1 MKTMWNEKDC
11 QEIRQ
16 RFGRLRP
23 DAKGQWGKM
32 DAPRMVVHLTD
43 SLKMTLG
50 ELPVASKKMP
60 LRYPPLKQLFI
71 YVLPFPKS
79 APTAPELVSR
89 APREWA
95 VEMAELEA
103 AVERFTAQ
111 PPGREWPEHPAFG
124 RLTREAWGTLIYR
137 HTHHHLRQFGA

>member
-1 MKTMWNEKDC
+1 MKSMWNEEDC
-11 QEIRQ
+11 REIRQ
-16 RFGRLRP
+16 RLGRLRS

-60 LRYPPLKQLFI
+60 LRYPPLKQLII

-79 APTAPELVSR
+79 APTAPELIGR
-89 APREWA
+89 APGVWA
-95 VEMAELEA
+95 DEVA
-103 AVERFTAQ
+103 ALGAAIERLSAQ
-111 PPGREWPEHPAFG
+111 PAARQWPEHPAFG
-124 RLTREAWGTLIYR
+124 RLTRGAWGTLIYR
-137 HTHHHLRQFGA
+137 HTDHHLRQFGA

>member
-1 MKTMWNEKDC
+1 MWNERDC

-16 RFGRLRP
+16 RLSRLKA
-23 DAKGQWGKM
+23 DARGQWGKM

-50 ELPVASKKMP
+50 ELPVASKKLP
-60 LRYPPLKQLFI
+60 LRYPPLKQLVL

-79 APTAPELVSR
+79 APTAPELIGRV
-89 APREWA
+89 PGEWA

-103 AVERFTAQ
+103 AIERFMTQ

-124 RLTREAWGTLIYR
+124 PLTRDAWGTLVYR
-137 HTHHHLRQFGA
+137 HTDHHLRQFGA